1 MEQIELRKA
10 KLREIDDMYA
20 AGQLTPEEFKQAKMM
35 YIGLQPTAKAQPASI
50 AEYDAYKKMPPE
62 ERQGFDTF
70 RNSKQQFIVDNRRE
84 PREPR
89 EGLSPAQ
96 QAATSAR
103 LRNEMKGNPYVKNFQ
118 DVDSKYQVMIKALE
132 EAPRA
137 GTLVAVDQ
145 ALISLF
151 NKMTDPQS
159 VVRESEYART
169 SRDMGLLNRI
179 KGKAEKVISGGAGLT
194 SDERQ
199 ALVDMGTKFYNAY
212 AGNYNDSINNMNEL
226 SQLEGIDPRR
236 VNTTYRPAK
245 LREEKGATGSG
256 QGNLPQNITQADIN
270 ATALKYKMTP
280 QQVKQKLGI
289 R

>member
-1 MEQIELRKA
+1 MAQIEARKA
-10 KLREIDDMYA
+10 KLREIDEMYA

-35 YIGLQPTAKAQPASI
+35 FIGLQPTAKAPPASI
-50 AEYDAYKKMPPE
+50 AEYEAYKQMPDE
-62 ERQGFDTF
+62 EKRGFDTY
-70 RNSKQQFIVDNRRE
+70 RNARQQFIVDNR
-84 PREPR
+84 REPR

-132 EAPRA
+132 EAPKA

-169 SRDMGLLNRI
+169 SRDMGLLSRI

-212 AGNYNDSINNMNEL
+212 AGNYNDAINNMNEL

-245 LREEKGATGSG
+245 LREEKGAPGSG
-256 QGNLPQNITQADIN
+256 QGNLPQNITQADLN
-270 ATALKYKMTP
+270 YTALKYKMTLP
-280 QQVKQKLGI
+280 QVKQKLGI